1 MEIGSLEY
9 IVIDV
14 EDSHFTREIL
24 PKLQAIQASGAVRV
38 VDLMFVD
45 KDLLGTTAVWG
56 VSELNEEERQPYKGM
71 LEHLKG
77 LSTIEDAEKLAQ
89 ALPIGTSAV
98 IVLLEHT
105 WALDLSE
112 AVRQAG
118 GMLFNGGIVTP
129 DALAQVGAELSAKQK
144 NLV

>member
-9 IVIDV
+9 VVIDV

-24 PKLQAIQASGAVRV
+24 PKLKAIQASGAVRI

-56 VSELNEEERQPYKGM
+56 VNELNDEERQPYQDM
-71 LEHLKG
+71 LGNLKG
-77 LSTIEDAEKLAQ
+77 LSTAQDAEKLAQ
-89 ALPIGTSAV
+89 AIPLGTSAV

-105 WALDLSE
+105 WALDL
-112 AVRQAG
+112 AKVVRQAG

-129 DALAQVGAELSAKQK
+129 DALAQVGAELATARR
-144 NLV
+144 